1 MPSHID
7 AWVGQ
12 WKEGIE
18 CNIDGVTADDK
29 FVEQSGKDSMFYKF
43 YRMHNHHFVV
53 WCSMFDGQYA
63 TAMKYARK
71 MEVQLPAG
79 DKDSG
84 VQFML
89 AGIIPMGAI
98 FLESYLNQ
106 VWHVFVRFGKWDEVC
121 VCVCVCVCA
130 RFVLS
135 LCLSA
140 CWGELRPADQAA
152 AAAGGDT
159 DPGRAHAHR
168 QGRLPGGDRDAAL
181 RPRRR
186 LRLEG
191 HGAGGAG
198 RAEAVR
204 GGAAGEPGVSIL
216 HAVHF

>member
-1 MPSHID
+1 MLAAPPQMPSHID

-63 TAMKYARK
+63 TAIKYARK
-71 MEVQLPAG
+71 MEAQLPAG

-121 VCVCVCVCA
+121 VCVCVHVLFSLCVC
-130 RFVLS
+130 
-135 LCLSA
+135 
-140 CWGELRPADQAA
+140 LRYADRAA
-152 AAAGGDT
+152 AAAGGT

-216 HAVHF
+216 HAVRFD